1 MLLQEVKALLADDL
15 NEEVVDVVITVP
27 GLFSHNQRQAIVDSV
42 SIAGFNVLRLQSETV
57 AAILAAQDSLGNGHV
72 LVVDFG
78 AGNLELSLVRKEEDV
93 LTILRTAGS
102 TQFGGIDLDSVL
114 ADAVGPDLP
123 RRQLLFECHKAR
135 HLLSAADSA
144 VIQVGD
150 IERHLTRAELN
161 EILASS
167 YQKLTEGLNELFD
180 GNPFTPDMVD
190 EIHFV
195 GGMTQVSEVRDLVAD
210 FFGRRPNVVRAG
222 PNATAVGAAMEG
234 AVQKGIRH
242 ERLCQVKVQV
252 TVPLSIG
259 FSLADGTMIVMIPR
273 GTVLPAK
280 KRTRTT
286 TSRDNQ
292 RNVGFDIIEG
302 ERKLAKD
309 NVKLG
314 SIFVDGIE
322 RAMRGVPKI
331 DISMEINEDGILV
344 VEAKDLKTGA
354 LIQTT
359 LRSGTT
365 LSREQ
370 IAQMVADAAAHKE
383 EDERAHKRAVW
394 RTKLHCYVNALN
406 AAQWEDTALR
416 RQFQERIDEWKRW
429 NQEHENE
436 EAPDV
441 YVAQLKTV
449 ASEVQQMFPRT
460 RG

>member
-15 NEEVVDVVITVP
+15 NEDVVDVVITVP
-27 GLFSHNQRQAIVDSV
+27 GYFSHNQRQATVGSAL
-42 SIAGFNVLRLQSETV
+42 IAGFNVLRLQSETV
-57 AAILAAQDSLGNGHV
+57 AAILAAHDSLGNGHI

-78 AGNLELSLVRKEEDV
+78 AGKLDLSLVKKEEGV

-144 VIQVGD
+144 VIQVGH
-150 IERHLTRAELN
+150 IRRILTRLELN
-161 EILASS
+161 RILAAS
-167 YQKLTEGLNELFD
+167 YQKLTDGLNELFD
-180 GNPFTPDMVD
+180 GNSFTPGMVD

-195 GGMTQVSEVRDLVAD
+195 GGMTQVSEVRDLIAD
-210 FFGRRPNVVRAG
+210 YFGQRPKVVRAAL
-222 PNATAVGAAMEG
+222 NATAVGAAMEG
-234 AVQKGIRH
+234 AIQKGITH
-242 ERLCQVKVQV
+242 ESLCQVKVQV

-259 FSLADGTMIVMIPR
+259 FSLADGTIIVMIPR

-286 TSRDNQ
+286 TSRDDQ

-322 RAMRGVPKI
+322 RAPKGVPKI
-331 DISMEINEDGILV
+331 DISMEVNEDGILV

-365 LSREQ
+365 LSKEQ

-394 RTKLHCYVNALN
+394 RTKLHYYVKGLN
-406 AAQWEDTALR
+406 AAQCEGAALQK
-416 RQFQERIDEWKRW
+416 QFQEKIEEWKTW

-436 EAPDV
+436 EDPDI
-441 YVAQLKTV
+441 YIAQLKTV
-449 ASEVQQMFPRT
+449 AGQVRQMFLAVP
-460 RG
+460 G